1 MAEDDGRRWIPTEH
15 PLLREMDKQAE
26 PARRELVN
34 RGLLVTEAEMCAHL
48 GLEPAALHQ
57 KVEKSCL
64 FTLCIGE
71 SLFYPAFYGNPKLP
85 REGIERVSKVL
96 GDLPDWA
103 KWMFFMRK
111 NLNLDGHSPLE
122 LLEQG
127 DIEEVERAAYSYRNG

>member
-1 MAEDDGRRWIPTEH
+1 
-15 PLLREMDKQAE
+15 
-26 PARRELVN
+26 
-34 RGLLVTEAEMCAHL
+34 MCAHL

-122 LLEQG
+122 LLGQG